1 MRYKLTYVYGDSDKK
16 FTQTFSSKF
25 LMESYIET
33 GKDKDLRVINIES
46 SKLYGYARVSSKEQ
60 NLDRQIESLKD
71 YGVNERDIIT
81 DKQSGKDFNREG
93 YRTLKEQLLRSGDVL
108 VIKELDR
115 LGRNMAQIKEEWND
129 LQAKEINIVVIDT
142 PILNTEGKSNL
153 EKTLISN
160 IVFELLSY
168 MAEKERVKIKQ
179 RQAEGIAN
187 AKAKGKHLGR
197 PRVEYPGNFKEVYDK
212 WKAKKIT
219 GVKAMELMNL
229 KKNSFYNLIKKYE
242 IEK

>member
-1 MRYKLTYVYGDSDKK
+1 MIKIHYKLTYVYGDSYQK
-16 FTQTFSSKF
+16 FTQTFSSKVI
-25 LMESYIET
+25 MESYIET
-33 GKDKDLRVINIES
+33 GKDLRVINIES

-60 NLDRQIESLKD
+60 NLDRKIKSLKE

-81 DKQSGKDFNREG
+81 YKQSGKNFNREG
-93 YRTLKEQLLRSGDVL
+93 YKTLKEQLLRSGDVL

-115 LGRNMAQIKEEWND
+115 LGRNRAQIKEEWND
-129 LQAKEINIVVIDT
+129 LKSKEIDIVVINT

-153 EKTLISN
+153 EKNLISN

-168 MAEKERVKIKQ
+168 MSERERLKIRQ

-197 PRVEYPGNFKEVYDK
+197 PRIEYPDNFKEVYNK
-212 WKAKKIT
+212 WKTKEIT
-219 GVKAMELMNL
+219 GIKTMELMNL
-229 KKNSFYNLIKKYE
+229 KKILFIT
-242 IEK
+242 

>member
-1 MRYKLTYVYGDSDKK
+1 MRYKLTYVYGDSDQK
-16 FTQTFSSKF
+16 FTQTFSSKV

-33 GKDKDLRVINIES
+33 GKDKDLRVINIEG

-60 NLDRQIESLKD
+60 NLDRQIEALKE

-93 YRTLKEQLLRSGDVL
+93 YKTLKEQLLRSGDVL

-153 EKTLISN
+153 EKPLISN

-168 MAEKERVKIKQ
+168 MAEK
-179 RQAEGIAN
+179 
-187 AKAKGKHLGR
+187 
-197 PRVEYPGNFKEVYDK
+197 
-212 WKAKKIT
+212 
-219 GVKAMELMNL
+219 
-229 KKNSFYNLIKKYE
+229 
-242 IEK
+242 